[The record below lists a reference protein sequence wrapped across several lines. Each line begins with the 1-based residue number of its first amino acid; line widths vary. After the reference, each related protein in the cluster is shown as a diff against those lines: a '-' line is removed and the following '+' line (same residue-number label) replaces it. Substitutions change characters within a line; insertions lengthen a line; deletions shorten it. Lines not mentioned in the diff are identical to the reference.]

1 MTQQQQQQ
9 APAAAPQNPQA
20 QQLAADQAALA
31 AALQAQQNPQAAPPA
46 QPPQTPPVQLQ
57 QTPPA
62 TLKVPEAPA
71 VTVEAVIAEYTST
84 GGVSAETR
92 AAVKAANPLVTDA
105 VLDQFLAGQKV
116 TAETQAAKAVEVVGG
131 RQAYDTMAQWAAANF
146 TPEQRAAYNSAVTS
160 GDPNVR
166 ENALLALKA
175 RYDAAN
181 KAAPQI
187 LKGATQG
194 TQPAG
199 EPPFANMAQVTAAM
213 RDPRYRSDPAYRA
226 SVADRLS
233 RSTI

>member
-1 MTQQQQQQ
+1 MTQQQQQ
-9 APAAAPQNPQA
+9 APAAAPQSTQA
-20 QQLAADQAALA
+20 QQLAADQAALT
-31 AALQAQQNPQAAPPA
+31 AALNAPQTPQAAPQA
-46 QPPQTPPVQLQ
+46 QHP

-71 VTVEAVIAEYTST
+71 VTVEAVIAEFTST

-105 VLDQFLAGQKV
+105 VLDQFLVGQKA

-181 KAAPQI
+181 KAAPQL
-187 LKGATQG
+187 LKGTTQG

-226 SVADRLS
+226 SVAERLS

>member
-1 MTQQQQQQ
+1 MTQQQT
-9 APAAAPQNPQA
+9 PQA
-20 QQLAADQAALA
+20 TPQT
-31 AALQAQQNPQAAPPA
+31 PQAAPQA
-46 QPPQTPPVQLQ
+46 QPQ

-84 GGVSAETR
+84 GGVSEATR

-105 VLDQFLAGQKV
+105 VLDQFLAGQKA

-166 ENALLALKA
+166 ENALLALQA

-181 KAAPQI
+181 KAAPQL
-187 LKGATQG
+187 LKGTTQG